1 MPFKSEAQRR
11 WMHAN
16 EPEMADEWEK
26 ETPKGKLPERVKRKK
41 TVKKESDQD
50 HMAAM
55 MEDPLG
61 GAGMAQGAMSA
72 MQTDMPMPN
81 PIGIEFGG
89 EGGEG
94 EDEGEVCEEFS
105 AEELKLGERY
115 IELAGGVD
123 RARELLDKVEECGE
137 CVGLADDESDEI
149 EGISDAMP
157 GLPDLPTD
165 HFNGF

>member
-50 HMAAM
+50 YMAAM
-55 MEDPLG
+55 MEEPLA
-61 GAGMAQGAMSA
+61 GAGMAQGAMA
-72 MQTDMPMPN
+72 MPASNPMVM
-81 PIGIEFGG
+81 GMEFGG
-89 EGGEG
+89 EE
-94 EDEGEVCEEFS
+94 EYEEEVCEEFS

-115 IELAGGVD
+115 IELAGGAD

-137 CVGLADDESDEI
+137 CVGLAGDEGDEI
-149 EGISDAMP
+149 EGISDTMP
-157 GLPDLPTD
+157 GSPDLPT
-165 HFNGF
+165 GI